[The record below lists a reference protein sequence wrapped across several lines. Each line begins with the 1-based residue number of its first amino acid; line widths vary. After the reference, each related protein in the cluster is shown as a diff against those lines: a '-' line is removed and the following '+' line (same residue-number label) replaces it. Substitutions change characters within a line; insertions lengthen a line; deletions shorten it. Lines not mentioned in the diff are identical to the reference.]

1 MISDVGLTFGRAN
14 RSNANETGSVNL
26 AAWRQTPVWRNDNGC
41 TGNLPRS
48 FTGTLDNPAISEEG
62 RRFLANLLVQL
73 SDRQI
78 RDLFEVARVGVTSS
92 LPGDASSGFATV
104 DEWLDVFKEKRSE
117 IVARKCEGV

>member
-14 RSNANETGSVNL
+14 RSNANETGGVNL
-26 AAWRQTPVWRNDNGC
+26 AAWRRTPGVEGRPGC
-41 TGNLPRS
+41 TGNLPKS

-78 RDLFEVARVGVTSS
+78 RDLFEVGRVGITPPIAGRRVVWVRN
-92 LPGDASSGFATV
+92 G
-104 DEWLDVFKEKRSE
+104 
-117 IVARKCEGV
+117 